1 MWDRGYGVT
10 RAEDRILEMLPFW
23 NQSKEDE
30 SAKLM
35 EEKKLRE
42 KKGES
47 VLFLKEETRT
57 AKSTTP

>member
-1 MWDRGYGVT
+1 MTRVKDRS
-10 RAEDRILEMLPFW
+10 LEMLPFRD
-23 NQSKEDE
+23 QSKEDE

-35 EEKKLRE
+35 EEKKLRA

-57 AKSTTP
+57 TKSTMP